1 MSSDDPTKKYP
12 PPEDYLT
19 RNNLEEMLT
28 TVVRK
33 VIAQDVLPRLD
44 RIEQRL
50 DHLESEAGEL
60 KQRLDQI
67 EKGQKD
73 LIRSF
78 RHYKAENEG
87 RLVEIEDRLETLESP
102 KS

>member
-28 TVVRK
+28 NVVRR

-44 RIEQRL
+44 RMETEITEVKDRLGRVETEVHGLKIEVKDLKRDFRNYRNETFREMAEL
-50 DHLESEAGEL
+50 EDRVEHLE
-60 KQRLDQI
+60 K
-67 EKGQKD
+67 
-73 LIRSF
+73 
-78 RHYKAENEG
+78 
-87 RLVEIEDRLETLESP
+87 P
-102 KS
+102 KT